1 MTFEAF
7 FEAVW
12 DKKPFPWQKRLAEL
26 AVRGEWPSSVG
37 LPTAAGKT
45 ALIDIA
51 LYALAMRSPKAA
63 RRIFFVVDRR
73 VIVDA
78 AAERAEKIAKRLCEA
93 GAASQLGGIAQALRD
108 LGGGPEPLIVTTLR
122 GGIQRDDSWIDSP
135 LQPAVICS
143 TVDQVGSSLLFR
155 AYGASEY
162 ARPIRAALAACDAM
176 IILDEAHTSQPFAET
191 LGWIDRY
198 RDWADRPLDL
208 PFTVLEMSAT
218 PRDGRVFSEDA
229 EDRADPVLKRRW
241 EVEKRARLV
250 VEETKASEDGGGGE
264 FAGLIEGLVREA
276 RAMRD
281 HGAKVIG
288 VIANRVATARS
299 VFGFLKGEPDCD
311 AILLTGRARPYDRDR
326 IWESCEPRIGLG
338 READSERP
346 VFVIATQCIEV
357 GADIDFNALVTELAS
372 LDALEQR
379 FGRLNRGGRRD
390 LAEAVIVA
398 QKDQTGA
405 NYDDPVYGRTL
416 GVVWKWLKKHE
427 VKRGRAQKFVPM
439 GVLRL
444 RQALR
449 DTENYGELV
458 MPRKSAPVLM
468 PAHVDLLCQTSP
480 EPAVSPEPALFLHGP
495 DSGPADVQVVWRA
508 DLSEDRKDL
517 WRDIVAV
524 CPPSAAE
531 GISLPIWAVRRWLAM
546 RDAANLP
553 DVEGEREEQTRSR
566 NTRGPVLEWRGADET
581 GDPVDGSQIRPGATI
596 VVPSSY
602 GACDEWGWDPA
613 SASPVSDIGDQVR
626 LQMGRPILRLHP
638 ELVRAWNDSALAQRL
653 GAAGSVQ
660 DVRAALRG
668 PLAEGVSEWVR
679 EAASAIAK
687 SPAVKLI
694 GKLIES
700 PDEDE
705 GVGNWAAVAGRGT
718 FEQGSVQASY
728 TTEVRLQPHLK
739 GCREVAGR
747 FARELPETLRA
758 TVARAAAL
766 HDIGKA
772 DSRFQAWLRGGNPVT
787 ANELIAKSRRAGQN
801 WAAIERARRLAGYP
815 KGGRHELMSV
825 ALLDGSQ
832 EAFSELDF
840 DLLLHLIG
848 SHHGRCRPFAPVAKE
863 DTNPITVGY
872 DGWAASSDHGLDRAG
887 SGVCD
892 RFWLLTRRY
901 GWFGLAY
908 LEALVRLADWRESE
922 AEEDREPEAQEA
934 AHV

>member
-1 MTFEAF
+1 MTFAEF

-12 DKKPFPWQKRLAEL
+12 DEDKKPFPWQKRLAEL
-26 AVRGEWPSSVG
+26 AGRGEWPRSVG

-51 LYALAMRSPKAA
+51 LYALAMHSPKAA

-78 AAERAEKIAKRLCEA
+78 AAKRAGQIAKRLCEA
-93 GAASQLGGIAQALRD
+93 DPASPLGVIAQALRD
-108 LGGGPEPLIVTTLR
+108 LGGGPEPLVVATLR
-122 GGIQRDDSWIDSP
+122 GGIERDDSWIGSP

-162 ARPIRAALAACDAM
+162 ARPIRAGLAACDSM
-176 IILDEAHTSQPFAET
+176 VILDEAHTSQPFAET

-198 RDWADRPLDL
+198 RGWAEQPIDL
-208 PFTVLEMSAT
+208 PFTVVEMSAT
-218 PRDGRVFSEDA
+218 PRRGEVFGEDDD
-229 EDRADPVLKRRW
+229 DRANPVLKRRW
-241 EVEKRARLV
+241 EAEKRARLV
-250 VEETKASEDGGGGE
+250 VEEVKASEEAGRGE
-264 FAGLIEGLVREA
+264 FAGLIDGLVREA
-276 RAMRD
+276 REMRKG
-281 HGAKVIG
+281 GAKVVG
-288 VIANRVATARS
+288 VICNRVATARS
-299 VFGFLKGEPDCD
+299 VYGYLKGEPDCD

-326 IWESCEPRIGLG
+326 IWETCEPRIGLG
-338 READSERP
+338 RKADSERP

-357 GADIDFNALVTELAS
+357 GADIDFSALVTEVAS

-379 FGRLNRGGRRD
+379 FGRLDRDGRRD
-390 LAEAVIVA
+390 LADAVIVA

-416 GVVWKWLKKHE
+416 GVVWKWLKKRE

-444 RQALR
+444 RQAIR
-449 DTENYGELV
+449 ETENYAELV

-508 DLSEDRKDL
+508 DLDKDAPGR
-517 WRDIVAV
+517 WQEIVAI

-531 GISLPIWAVRRWLAM
+531 GISLPIWAVRKWLAM
-546 RDAANLP
+546 KDAANIP
-553 DVEGEREEQTRSR
+553 DVEGEREEQTKSR
-566 NTRGPVLEWRGADET
+566 DVRGPVLEWRGADET
-581 GDPVDGSQIRPGATI
+581 GPPVDGAQIRPGATI

-602 GACDEWGWDPA
+602 GGCDEWGWDPA
-613 SASPVSDIGDQVR
+613 SASPVSDIGDQVGVR
-626 LQMGRPILRLHP
+626 MGRPILRLHP
-638 ELVRAWNDSALAQRL
+638 ELVKGWNDPALAQRL
-653 GAAGSVQ
+653 RVAGSVQ
-660 DVRAALRG
+660 DVRAALKA
-668 PLAEGVSEWVR
+668 PLADGVSEWVR
-679 EAASAIAK
+679 DAGSAIAK
-687 SPAVKLI
+687 SRVV
-694 GKLIES
+694 KLIES
-700 PDEDE
+700 PDEDADD
-705 GVGNWAAVAGRGT
+705 WAAVAGKGT
-718 FEQGSVQASY
+718 FEQAGVGASY
-728 TTEVRLQPHLK
+728 TTEVRLHPHLK

-772 DSRFQAWLRGGNPVT
+772 DPRFQAWLRGGNPVN

-801 WAAIERARRLAGYP
+801 SAAIERARRLAGYP

-825 ALLDGSQ
+825 ALVDGHP
-832 EAFSELDF
+832 EAFGELDF

-848 SHHGRCRPFAPVAKE
+848 SHHGRCRPFAPVVKG
-863 DTNPITVGY
+863 DSNPVAVRY
-872 DGWAASSDHGLDRAG
+872 DSWTASSDHGLERAG

-892 RFWLLTRRY
+892 RFWRLTRRY

-922 AEEDREPEAQEA
+922 VEEDREPEVPEA
-934 AHV
+934 GHV